1 MKRRAFIVG
10 IGMGVSFGPGHGATQ
25 QPVKPARVGWIT
37 LAPIPHLAAFRDG
50 MHALGHVENKT
61 YVVEERYAGGDVDR
75 LPALVH
81 ELLKTPVDVF
91 VVAGATTLG
100 AVVAATRSVPVVAV
114 TGDPVGY
121 GFAASLARPG
131 SNVTGLSILSP
142 ELAAKWIEL
151 IKEALPAL
159 THLAVLADDSPPS
172 QVERVEAIGRS
183 IGVAVT
189 QIRATTI
196 PEIESAFHRAVG
208 IKAQAIVVPSSAFF
222 GSQAPRIVALAE
234 RFRLPAIYEGRTF
247 TTLGGLVSYGPVVAA
262 SFRRA
267 AFYVDRILK
276 GAHPSDLPI
285 EQPTKFELVVN
296 LKTAKALGIAI
307 PESILIRADEVIE

>member
-10 IGMGVSFGPGHGATQ
+10 IGAGVSFGPRHGATQ

-50 MHALGHVENKT
+50 MQALGHVENKT

-91 VVAGATTLG
+91 VVAGATTS
-100 AVVAATRSVPVVAV
+100 ASFVAATRSVPVVAV

-131 SNVTGLSILSP
+131 GNVTGLSILSP

-159 THLAVLADDSPPS
+159 THLAVLAY
-172 QVERVEAIGRS
+172 V
-183 IGVAVT
+183 
-189 QIRATTI
+189 
-196 PEIESAFHRAVG
+196 FHRP
-208 IKAQAIVVPSSAFF
+208 K
-222 GSQAPRIVALAE
+222 
-234 RFRLPAIYEGRTF
+234 
-247 TTLGGLVSYGPVVAA
+247 
-262 SFRRA
+262 
-267 AFYVDRILK
+267 
-276 GAHPSDLPI
+276 
-285 EQPTKFELVVN
+285 
-296 LKTAKALGIAI
+296 
-307 PESILIRADEVIE
+307 